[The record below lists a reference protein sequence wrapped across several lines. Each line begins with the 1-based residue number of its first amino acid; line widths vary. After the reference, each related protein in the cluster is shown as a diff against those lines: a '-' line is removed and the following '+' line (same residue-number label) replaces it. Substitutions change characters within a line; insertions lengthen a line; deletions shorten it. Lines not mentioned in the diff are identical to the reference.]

1 MLDTYK
7 WLALVASTFFVIFGF
22 FSYWRNK
29 KEISNKIFGF
39 LYAAFFLWCFSWF
52 LMLSVKGNEQ
62 LALLWARFL
71 NFGALWIP
79 VIYFHWI
86 ISYLDLYKTKLIK
99 VILSACYLF
108 TIVFSLFSFSNLYV
122 SGVHSEFFFP
132 FWPTAGIL
140 YKWFLLFGYFGMIS
154 SALFLLVKNFFLS
167 QGERRAQIAYIIVGS
182 LLDFAGGLINFLL
195 MYGINNF
202 HYFFAFIGMIL
213 IVASTLVLSYAVV
226 KHRLMN
232 FRFLGVELL
241 SAFLAAVIFIDVLM
255 ARSKIE
261 LSLKLSL
268 FIVVI
273 LLGYVL
279 ARSLLNEIKSREKL
293 EEMAANLQLANIE
306 LQKLDKAKSE
316 FLNIASHQLRT
327 PISVIKGITS
337 MMIEGDLEKMPAE
350 KKQTFI
356 RGIWEKSQKLESI
369 INDILNAAEMTNQ
382 EYTAKIKQ
390 DESFDLVSLLKE
402 IIDGFQP
409 LIKEREIDL
418 ILNAAEE
425 SILISGEKEYL
436 REALSNL
443 IDNAIKYTPSTG
455 ESSES
460 RDKRSERGKIV
471 IMTKKGASN
480 VIIEITD
487 NGMGIPAK
495 EISGLFK
502 KFSRASN
509 ARNMYTDGSGL
520 GLFIVKEIIEGHGG
534 QIDLTSEINK
544 GTTFHVKLPL
554 HSLGETDIKK
564 YIIDKQQV

>member
-1 MLDTYK
+1 MLDAYK
-7 WLALVASTFFVIFGF
+7 WLALVASAFFLIFGF
-22 FSYWRNK
+22 FSYLRNK
-29 KEISNKIFGF
+29 KEASNKVFGF
-39 LYAAFFLWCFSWF
+39 LYTAFFIWCFSWF
-52 LMLSVKGNEQ
+52 LMLSVKENEHA
-62 LALLWARFL
+62 ALLWARFL

-86 ISYLDLYKTKLIK
+86 INYLDLYKTKLIE
-99 VILSACYLF
+99 ILLFACYLF

-132 FWPTAGIL
+132 FWPTAGVL
-140 YKWFLLFGYFGMIS
+140 FKWFLLFGYFGMIL
-154 SALFLLVKNFFLS
+154 SALFLLIKNFFLN
-167 QGERRAQIAYIIVGS
+167 QGEKRSQIAYIIVGS

-195 MYGINNF
+195 MYGINDF
-202 HYFFAFIGMIL
+202 HYFFAFVGMIL
-213 IVASTLVLSYAVV
+213 VVASTLVLSYAVV

-241 SAFLAAVIFIDVLM
+241 SVFLVAVIFIDVLM

-261 LSLKLSL
+261 LILKLSL
-268 FIVVI
+268 FLAVL

-279 ARSLLNEIKSREKL
+279 ARSLLSEIKSREKL
-293 EEMAANLQLANIE
+293 EEMAETLRVANVE

-337 MMIEGDLEKMPAE
+337 MMIEGDLEKMPPE
-350 KKQTFI
+350 KKQVFI

-390 DESFDLVSLLKE
+390 EDHFDAVILLKE
-402 IIDGFQP
+402 IIEGFQP
-409 LIKEREIDL
+409 LVKEREIDL
-418 ILNAAEE
+418 TLNTIDE

-455 ESSES
+455 ANSES
-460 RDKRSERGKIV
+460 RDKRNERGKIIV
-471 IMTKKGASN
+471 TMKKDSHN

-495 EISGLFK
+495 EIPELFK

-534 QIDLTSEINK
+534 KINLSSEIGK
-544 GTTFHVKLPL
+544 GTTFHIKLPL
-554 HSLGETDIKK
+554 HTLRETDMKR